1 MGGRAERRQ
10 MEREVAVDVTAKEE
24 VEEAMEVVEVEV
36 EVAAVA
42 VAEVEA
48 EAAVKEEVELEAGG
62 RSGRRH
68 VFVISSCSDL
78 SSACWRSSSFSFL

>member
-1 MGGRAERRQ
+1 

-62 RSGRRH
+62 RSGRH
-68 VFVISSCSDL
+68 VLVISSCSDL

>member
-10 MEREVAVDVTAKEE
+10 MEGEVAVDVTAKEE

-36 EVAAVA
+36 EVVE
-42 VAEVEA
+42 AEV

-62 RSGRRH
+62 RSGRH
-68 VFVISSCSDL
+68 VLVISSCSDL

>member
-1 MGGRAERRQ
+1 
-10 MEREVAVDVTAKEE
+10 MEGEVAVDVTAKEE
-24 VEEAMEVVEVEV
+24 VGEAMEVVEVEV
-36 EVAAVA
+36 EVVA
-42 VAEVEA
+42 AEV
-48 EAAVKEEVELEAGG
+48 EAAVKEEAELEAGG